1 MILTLQPTV
10 LRWARTRASFAD
22 APALAG
28 KLKLPVKTV
37 QDWEKTGKLTMTQM
51 QKLAQ
56 VTHTPEGYLFLRE
69 PPEEKLPV
77 PDFRTLGSSKLQRP
91 SPELLDI
98 LHDALRKQAWYREYL
113 VGLGAEP
120 VPFVG
125 SIKLGQDVRK
135 VADRMRQTMGL
146 DTTLRS
152 EAANW
157 EEALRLQVERIESQ
171 GVLVLRNGVVASNN
185 TRKLSVAEFRGFALA
200 DPYAPLIFLNN
211 RDAPAA
217 QMFTLTHELA
227 HVWLGA
233 SGISNPEQTYADHN
247 DIEHYCNQLAAELL
261 VPAAELKQRSER
273 LKDEADPVPALC
285 RHFRVSSL
293 VMLRRLK
300 DIGLLD
306 WTTFRKLY
314 REQEQRFQRKD
325 SSKEGG
331 GDFYRTE
338 LVRVSPKFARA
349 LVESALEGRTP
360 YRDACQMLG
369 VGSVE
374 TIHKLAKHFE
384 FTD

>member
-1 MILTLQPTV
+1 
-10 LRWARTRASFAD
+10 
-22 APALAG
+22 
-28 KLKLPVKTV
+28 
-37 QDWEKTGKLTMTQM
+37 
-51 QKLAQ
+51 
-56 VTHTPEGYLFLRE
+56 
-69 PPEEKLPV
+69 
-77 PDFRTLGSSKLQRP
+77 
-91 SPELLDI
+91 
-98 LHDALRKQAWYREYL
+98 
-113 VGLGAEP
+113 
-120 VPFVG
+120 
-125 SIKLGQDVRK
+125 
-135 VADRMRQTMGL
+135 
-146 DTTLRS
+146 
-152 EAANW
+152 
-157 EEALRLQVERIESQ
+157 
-171 GVLVLRNGVVASNN
+171 
-185 TRKLSVAEFRGFALA
+185 
-200 DPYAPLIFLNN
+200 
-211 RDAPAA
+211 
-217 QMFTLTHELA
+217 
-227 HVWLGA
+227 VWLGA

-261 VPAAELKQRSER
+261 VPAAELKQRHER

-314 REQEQRFQRKD
+314 REQEQRFKRKD

-338 LVRVSPKFARA
+338 LVRVSPRFARA

-384 FTD
+384 FTS